1 MGFCAYSLEVDWA
14 IEPGQVGAASAAVN
28 KEFGEQFDGGLT
40 SPNDAV
46 EELTS
51 FEQCVIDAA
60 GVLQLGHHGDGY
72 LIGTDE
78 LLTVLGDFAV
88 EKSCASFAG
97 EDGSLFGFRVVS
109 GKTCTEW
116 GDYLWR
122 LDSELPP
129 QPDGEQS
136 AEPTGELPPDAGAE
150 VAA

>member
-1 MGFCAYSLEVDWA
+1 M
-14 IEPGQVGAASAAVN
+14 
-28 KEFGEQFDGGLT
+28 T